1 MSKRFILFALFC
13 CALFA
18 GAAIAQDLQTEIAI
32 TRTQTEADRQAIVAA
47 TLDLEETDAEA
58 FWPLYKAYRDEM
70 AKPADRGWKFLIDL
84 ASKMDS
90 LSNDDASK
98 LMDEWFG
105 IEKQMLDIKMKHAKL
120 MSKKVPPALVA
131 QFFQIDNK
139 IDTLLRLDAAAN
151 IPLITPAKK

>member
-1 MSKRFILFALFC
+1 MSKRSLILAVLC
-13 CALFA
+13 CANFA
-18 GAAIAQDLQTEIAI
+18 GAAIAQDLQTQIAF
-32 TRTQTEADRQAIVAA
+32 TRTQTEADRQAVVAA

-70 AKPADRGWKFLIDL
+70 GKPADRGWKFLIDL

-90 LSNDDASK
+90 LSNDDATK
-98 LMDEWFG
+98 LMDEWFS

-139 IDTLLRLDAAAN
+139 LDTLIRLDAAAN

>member
-1 MSKRFILFALFC
+1 MTKRNAVLAVFFTLLFT
-13 CALFA
+13 
-18 GAAIAQDLQTEIAI
+18 GAAIAEDLQTEIAI

-70 AKPADRGWKFLIDL
+70 GKPADRGWKFLIEL
-84 ASKMDS
+84 ADKMNS
-90 LSNDDASK
+90 LNNDDATK
-98 LMDEWFG
+98 LMDEWFS
-105 IEKQMLDIKMKHAKL
+105 IEKQMLDIKTKHAKA

-139 IDTLLRLDAAAN
+139 IDTLLRLDLAAN
-151 IPLITPAKK
+151 VPLVKPAK

>member
-1 MSKRFILFALFC
+1 MSKRSLILAVLC
-13 CALFA
+13 CAIFT

-32 TRTQTEADRQAIVAA
+32 TRTQTEADRQAVVAA
-47 TLDLEETDAEA
+47 TLDLEETDAAA

-70 AKPADRGWKFLIDL
+70 ATPADRGWKFLIDL
-84 ASKMDS
+84 ASKMDK
-90 LSNDDASK
+90 LSNDDATK

-120 MSKKVPPALVA
+120 MNKKVPPALVA

-151 IPLITPAKK
+151 IPLVTPAK

>member
-1 MSKRFILFALFC
+1 MTKRNVLFAVFFALLFT
-13 CALFA
+13 
-18 GAAIAQDLQTEIAI
+18 GSAIAADLQTEIAF

-47 TLDLEETDAEA
+47 TLDLEETDAAA

-70 AKPADRGWKFLIDL
+70 GKPADRGWKFLIEL
-84 ASKMDS
+84 ADKMNS
-90 LSNDDASK
+90 LSNDDATK
-98 LMDEWFG
+98 LMDEWFS
-105 IEKQMLDIKMKHAKL
+105 IEKQMLDIRTKHAKL

-151 IPLITPAKK
+151 IPLVKPAK

>member
-1 MSKRFILFALFC
+1 MSKRSIIFAVFC

-18 GAAIAQDLQTEIAI
+18 GAAMAEDLQTEIAI

-47 TLDLEETDAEA
+47 TLDLEATDAEA

-70 AKPADRGWKFLIDL
+70 SKPADRGWKFLIEL
-84 ASKMDS
+84 ADKMNS
-90 LSNDDASK
+90 LTNDDATK
-98 LMDEWFG
+98 LMNEWFS
-105 IEKQMLDIKMKHAKL
+105 IEKQVLDIKTKHAKL

-151 IPLITPAKK
+151 IPLVTPAK

>member
-1 MSKRFILFALFC
+1 MTKRNVLFAVFFALLFT
-13 CALFA
+13 
-18 GAAIAQDLQTEIAI
+18 GSAIAADLQTEIAF

-47 TLDLEETDAEA
+47 TLDLEETDAAA

-70 AKPADRGWKFLIDL
+70 GKPADRGWKFLIEL
-84 ASKMDS
+84 ADKMNS
-90 LSNDDASK
+90 LSNDDATK
-98 LMDEWFG
+98 LMDEWFS
-105 IEKQMLDIKMKHAKL
+105 IEKQMLDIKTKHAKT

-151 IPLITPAKK
+151 IPLVKPAK